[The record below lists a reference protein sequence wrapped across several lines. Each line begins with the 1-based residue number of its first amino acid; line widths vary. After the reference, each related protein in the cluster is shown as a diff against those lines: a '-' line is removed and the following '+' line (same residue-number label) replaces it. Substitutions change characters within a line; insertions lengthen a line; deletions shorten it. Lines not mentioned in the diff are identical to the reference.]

1 MVRAV
6 PVGMT
11 IDDNSFGPTLGMST
25 MIQAQYDDGQQNQKS
40 LTSSVIVV
48 QFFQNIQH
56 NIRYD
61 NRTAK
66 VSLKFE

>member
-1 MVRAV
+1 VVRGV

-11 IDDNSFGPTLGMST
+11 IDDNSFGPTLGMSA
-25 MIQAQYDDGQQNQKS
+25 MIQAQYDDGQHN

-56 NIRYD
+56 SIRYD

>member
-11 IDDNSFGPTLGMST
+11 IDDNSFGPILGMST

-48 QFFQNIQH
+48 QFFQNIQPV
-56 NIRYD
+56 IRYD
-61 NRTAK
+61 NRTAQ
-66 VSLKFE
+66 VSLNFE